1 MDTCIKIYKW
11 KSASAEER
19 RKILRRSEADVED
32 VTATVIPI
40 IEDVRKRGDTALVHY
55 AKKLDGAEI
64 DPGGIKAGM
73 EEFDYARSTLD
84 GFVKRALETC
94 IANVRKHH
102 ESQYRRAEKFWLE
115 EVAPGILAG
124 EKITP
129 IPSVGIYA
137 PCGRNPYP
145 SALYMLAIAA
155 KVAGVPEIHIVSP
168 PGSDGKIDAAALY
181 SAELA
186 GVHNVYKAGG
196 AQAIAALAFGTETI
210 PKVAKVVGPGNAYV
224 AAAKRVLSSVID
236 PGMPAGP
243 TDAIVVADGEADP
256 ENTALDILNEAE
268 HGNDSA
274 SILVTSDEDFAQ
286 KVAESIRVFIEDLPQ
301 PSKETAQNVL
311 QNYGGIIV
319 TENDDEAVEFCNT
332 YAPEHLYLNV
342 RRPDDWLPRLLNAGE
357 IIIGPVATLS
367 MANYGIGANHVLPT
381 GGHARTYSCTSIWDF
396 LKRTSV
402 VKMERKGFDALKKP
416 VSDIAM
422 YERFPAHANS
432 ILKRKL

>member
-1 MDTCIKIYKW
+1 MDTQVQIHKW
-11 KSASAEER
+11 KSLSRSEKQ
-19 RKILRRSEADVED
+19 KILRRSEANVDA
-32 VTATVIPI
+32 VTETVMPI
-40 IEDVRKRGDTALVHY
+40 IDDVRKRGDHALVHY
-55 AKKLDGAEI
+55 AQKLDGAHL
-64 DPGGIKAGM
+64 DSDAIKVSH
-73 EEFDYARSTLD
+73 EEFDIARASLD
-84 GFVKRALETC
+84 NSIKNALKVC
-94 IANVRKHH
+94 IENVRNHH
-102 ESQYRRAEKFWLE
+102 ESQNRRAERFWLE

-181 SAELA
+181 SAKLA

-210 PKVAKVVGPGNAYV
+210 PKVTKVVGPGNAYV

-274 SILVTSDEDFAQ
+274 SILVTSDEEFAQ
-286 KVAESIRVFIEDLPQ
+286 KVAENIRVFIEDLPQ
-301 PSKETAQNVL
+301 PSKETAQHVL

-319 TENDDEAVEFCNT
+319 TENDDEAVEFCNA

-342 RRPDDWLPRLLNAGE
+342 RRPDDWLPGLLNAGE

-381 GGHARTYSCTSIWDF
+381 GGHAKTYSCTSIWDF